1 MKLRFTA
8 VFLCLFFS
16 LTINLFAQPGGFQGK
31 PFNGKVVDAQSNE
44 SLPGANVLMV
54 FQRDTTR
61 KIGVITDS
69 DGLFSFPRV
78 REGMMVNLRISF
90 VGYQTF
96 SEMIELKDLETT
108 QVFKISPVIEQ
119 LEEIKV
125 TGVQTRVEMKGDT
138 AQYNAA
144 AFKVNQDANAQD
156 LITKMPGVV
165 TTGGKLEA
173 QGEQVRRVLV
183 DGQEF
188 FGDDPSL
195 ALKSLPAEVISQ
207 IQIFDRQSDQSQFTG
222 FNDGN
227 TEKTI
232 NIVTNGRLRNGTFG
246 RLFGAYGTQDRYQAG
261 GNINLFDGNE
271 RITLVGLSNNINQQ
285 NFSSEDLAGVAQ
297 SAQGGGSS
305 GRRGGR
311 RGGSSGANPNDF
323 MIGQNAGIN
332 STSSFG
338 INYSNKWTEKFKLN
352 SSYFFNGTG
361 NTTNQTTSREILL
374 QSGSNQFYNE
384 GSVGESDNYNHR
396 ISLRGEYTLDE
407 NNSIIFSPRISYQDN
422 STTSQLNGL
431 TLLTDQSILN
441 NQANSTK
448 SATDALSFNNSILW
462 RHRFEKPRRTI
473 SVDFRQ
479 TVNTR
484 NANSDLFS
492 QNDTFFPSDTSL
504 VTDQISDTKSDTYN
518 FSISTNY
525 TEPLSE
531 EMQLMFSYNPSYSLS
546 NSDQY
551 TNFKNPN
558 TGNYD
563 VLQNDLSSS
572 FDNTTLT
579 QSGGLGLRWQPS
591 RGINAMI
598 NLNFQFANLSGT
610 QQFPSTLDIDKTFF
624 NVLPFAMIR
633 YSTSPLL
640 NLRLFYRTS
649 TDLPSVS
656 QLQPVINNSNP
667 IFLSSGNDQLD
678 QQLTH
683 SLFLRVN
690 STNPQSGKSLFL
702 YANGSLS
709 NSYLG
714 TSTFIARSATV
725 LDNGLTLQP
734 GMQFSKPVNLDGYL
748 NLRSFATLS
757 SPSTLLKST
766 FNLNAGLTYSET
778 PSIINEVANSTNS
791 YSYNAGLVIASN
803 ISKNVD
809 FTLNYTGNYVT
820 AKNKIQPELNS
831 AFFNGLAGGKIQV
844 LLWESLVLATDIN
857 YSDYNGLGD
866 GFNQN
871 FTLWNARI
879 GYKFLPKK
887 AGELSISLFDILK
900 ENRSVNRNITETY
913 IEDTQTQIIQ
923 QYVLL
928 TFTYNVRSFKF

>member
-1 MKLRFTA
+1 MKLRLTA

-31 PFNGKVVDAQSNE
+31 PFNGKVIDAQNKE
-44 SLPGANVLMV
+44 SLPGANVVLV

-61 KIGVITDS
+61 KIGVITDA
-69 DGLFSFPRV
+69 DGLFSFPRI
-78 REGMMVNLRISF
+78 REGMSVNLRISF
-90 VGYQTF
+90 VGYQTY
-96 SEMIELKDLETT
+96 SKIIELKNLDVLQLFE
-108 QVFKISPVIEQ
+108 ISPAIEQ
-119 LEEIKV
+119 MEEIKV

-144 AFKVNQDANAQD
+144 AFKVNLDANAQD

-165 TTGGKLEA
+165 TKNGQLEA
-173 QGEQVRRVLV
+173 QGEQVKRVLV

-232 NIVTNGRLRNGTFG
+232 NIVTNGRLRNGMFG
-246 RLFGAYGTQDRYQAG
+246 RLFGAYGTQGRYQVG
-261 GNINLFDGNE
+261 GNINFFDGNE
-271 RITLVGLSNNINQQ
+271 RVTIVGLSNNINQQ

-297 SAQGGGSS
+297 SAQGGGS
-305 GRRGGR
+305 GKRGGGR

-338 INYSNKWTEKFKLN
+338 INYSNKWAEKFNLN

-384 GSVGESDNYNHR
+384 GSIGNSDNYNHR
-396 ISLRGEYTLDE
+396 ISLRGEYTFDE
-407 NNSIIFSPRISYQDN
+407 YNSFIFSPRLSYQDN
-422 STTSQLNGL
+422 SSSSQLNGI
-431 TLLTDQSILN
+431 TLFDEQSVLN
-441 NQANSTK
+441 NQTNATK
-448 SATDALSFNNSILW
+448 SNTNALSFNNSILW
-462 RHRFEKPRRTI
+462 RHRFEKPRRTL
-473 SVDFRQ
+473 SLDFRQ
-479 TVNTR
+479 TINTR
-484 NANSDLFS
+484 NANADLFS

-504 VTDQISDTKSDTYN
+504 VTDQLSDTKSDTYN
-518 FSISTNY
+518 FSVSSNY
-525 TEPLSE
+525 TEPLTE

-551 TNFKNPN
+551 TNFKNPIS
-558 TGNYD
+558 GAYD
-563 VLQNDLSSS
+563 ELQNDLSSS
-572 FDNTTLT
+572 FDNTTFT
-579 QSGGLGLRWQPS
+579 QRGGIGLRWQPS
-591 RGINAMI
+591 RGINAMV
-598 NLNFQFANLSGT
+598 NLNLQFANLSGT
-610 QQFPSTLDIDKTFF
+610 QQFPSEVDIDKKFF
-624 NVLPFAMIR
+624 NVLPFAMFR

-649 TDLPSVS
+649 TNLPSVS

-667 IFLSSGNDQLD
+667 LFLSSGNDQLN

-683 SLFLRVN
+683 SLFVRVN
-690 STNPQSGKSLFL
+690 STNPKSGKSLFL
-702 YANGSLS
+702 FANGSLS

-714 TSTFIARSATV
+714 TSTLIARSPTV
-725 LDNGLTLQP
+725 LENGLTLQP
-734 GMQFSKPVNLDGYL
+734 GMQYSKPVNLDGYL

-757 SPSTLLKST
+757 SPSTWFKST
-766 FNLNAGLTYSET
+766 VNLNTGFTYGET
-778 PSIINEVANSTNS
+778 PSIINEVANSTSS

-809 FTLNYTGNYVT
+809 FTLSYTGNYVT

-831 AFFNGLAGGKIQV
+831 AFFNGLAGGKIQL
-844 LLWESLVLATDIN
+844 LLWESLVLASDIN
-857 YSDYNGLGD
+857 YSHYNGLGD
-866 GFNQN
+866 GFNQD
-871 FTLWNARI
+871 FALWNARI
-879 GYKFLPKK
+879 GYKFLPRK
-887 AGELSISLFDILK
+887 AGEISISLFDILK
-900 ENRSVNRNITETY
+900 ENRSVNRTITETY
-913 IEDTQTQIIQ
+913 IEDSQTQIIQ
-923 QYVLL
+923 QYVLV
-928 TFTYNVRSFKF
+928 TFTYNVRKFKF